1 MGIKF
6 NGKVNP
12 EALAN
17 SWILVGRKKRTKDEL
32 SYYVGTDSKA
42 LLDRMKEEGYT
53 FVTLFTM
60 GRLAEY
66 LYPDL
71 EWTGRN
77 EALFN
82 GNLKALAKV
91 GIKCQADVAATV
103 GHLLE
108 DVCEEDDAGTTMFD
122 DPSFDAGEPY
132 TATYKDGE
140 GWLYN
145 LGKVIEE
152 AA

>member
-17 SWILVGRKKRTKDEL
+17 SWILVGRRKRTKDEL
-32 SYYVGTDSKA
+32 SYYVGTDTEA
-42 LLDRMKEEGYT
+42 LLARMKEEGNT

-71 EWTGRN
+71 EWSGRN

-103 GHLLE
+103 GALME
-108 DVCEEDDAGTTMFD
+108 DVCKEDEEGETLFD
-122 DPSFDAGEPY
+122 DPSYDAGEPY
-132 TATYKDGE
+132 SVAYAEE

-145 LGKVIEE
+145 LGKAVEE